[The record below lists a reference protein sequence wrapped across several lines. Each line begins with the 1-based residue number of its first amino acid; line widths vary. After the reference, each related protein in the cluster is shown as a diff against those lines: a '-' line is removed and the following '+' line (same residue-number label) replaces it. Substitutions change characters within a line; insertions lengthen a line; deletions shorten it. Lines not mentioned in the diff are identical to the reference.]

1 MYQISIM
8 MQVQSCCFAN
18 INLPVFFFAIFVA
31 VAVIVAKAPYCCDPE
46 ILLPW

>member
-1 MYQISIM
+1 M

-18 INLPVFFFAIFVA
+18 INLLVFFFAVFVA

>member
-1 MYQISIM
+1 M

-18 INLPVFFFAIFVA
+18 INLLVFFVAVFIAVA

>member
-1 MYQISIM
+1 M

-18 INLPVFFFAIFVA
+18 INLPVFFFAVSVA

>member
-1 MYQISIM
+1 M

-18 INLPVFFFAIFVA
+18 INLPVFFFPIFVA
-31 VAVIVAKAPYCCDPE
+31 VTVIVAKAPYCCDPE